1 MTRKKLAIGAGMLI
15 LLILLGIALSPP
27 KGPVPGPKGPGARP
41 AFEVG
46 IPTAQEVRN
55 MLAVYGER
63 VEGTERELAELR
75 ARLEETR
82 KKAEESGRREASTI
96 EKLLRDLQGAAKP
109 EPPPALP
116 AAPRF
121 RTFEFEKR
129 RGRSLHVPA
138 GSFGEA
144 TLLTGVF
151 APTTGEALP
160 VLLRLDAALIG
171 PQRTRVPLKGAFLV
185 GKAQGEANSRRAVV
199 QLDTL
204 SAVRADGQPSEA
216 KVNGWAVDEDGIQG
230 LRGIYVW
237 RAEEIVALSTL
248 TGGLSGGAEAASQRE
263 TTAQVTPLGGV
274 QGTLT
279 GDPLKF
285 AGYRSV
291 SSALGRLSEMVS
303 ARLNEIVPAIYVANA
318 RRVTVAFITGAT
330 LEGYDVPDAPG
341 SLFEGLDR

>member
-1 MTRKKLAIGAGMLI
+1 
-15 LLILLGIALSPP
+15 
-27 KGPVPGPKGPGARP
+27 
-41 AFEVG
+41 
-46 IPTAQEVRN
+46 
-55 MLAVYGER
+55 
-63 VEGTERELAELR
+63 
-75 ARLEETR
+75 
-82 KKAEESGRREASTI
+82 
-96 EKLLRDLQGAAKP
+96 
-109 EPPPALP
+109 
-116 AAPRF
+116 
-121 RTFEFEKR
+121 
-129 RGRSLHVPA
+129 
-138 GSFGEA
+138 
-144 TLLTGVF
+144 
-151 APTTGEALP
+151 
-160 VLLRLDAALIG
+160 
-171 PQRTRVPLKGAFLV
+171 
-185 GKAQGEANSRRAVV
+185 NSRRAVV